1 MANYPFTTIYPNL
14 GVCEVLGE
22 SFVVADIPGLIEGAS
37 EGQGLGHY
45 FLKHVERV
53 RLILHLL
60 DVSQSEGRD
69 FVEDYFKIN
78 EELGK
83 YSEELT
89 KIPQIVVFSKID
101 LLDQETLEER
111 RAIFK
116 EKTGLDHIEIS
127 GASMQGVEELKLK
140 TLETLSK
147 IPPKPP
153 IEVEEFDFDKKDE
166 QSIVISREDDGTFVV
181 SGGRIDNFARGVVL
195 SDSLSFAYFQN
206 RLKEMGVI
214 DMLKERGLKNGDV
227 VKIKDI
233 VFEYVE

>member
-1 MANYPFTTIYPNL
+1 M
-14 GVCEVLGE
+14 
-22 SFVVADIPGLIEGAS
+22 
-37 EGQGLGHY
+37 
-45 FLKHVERV
+45 K
-53 RLILHLL
+53 
-60 DVSQSEGRD
+60 
-69 FVEDYFKIN
+69 
-78 EELGK
+78 
-83 YSEELT
+83 
-89 KIPQIVVFSKID
+89 
-101 LLDQETLEER
+101 
-111 RAIFK
+111 
-116 EKTGLDHIEIS
+116 
-127 GASMQGVEELKLK
+127 GVEELKLK
-140 TLETLSK
+140 TLEILSK

-166 QSIVISREDDGTFVV
+166 HSIVISREDDGTFVV